1 MWYYSEI
8 NVVGDMA
15 KKKDDYQRIADIANK
30 VGDNTNCILL
40 DIFYNSTVILTNSK
54 LNKQVNNSR

>member
-1 MWYYSEI
+1 
-8 NVVGDMA
+8 MA

-54 LNKQVNNSR
+54 LNKQVKNSR